1 MLGSCFSFCDIMNC
15 WHKQKGHFLVSILY
29 QWMQNMYI
37 LSFITFKERTRIV
50 ESGGGTNIFPQLT
63 TVKFLLKHSCVSN
76 KVVLIQYTAVAFQIS
91 HPPDRKCFLLAPFQP
106 ISNHVSL
113 CQGMCFFIGF
123 PITVSK
129 P

>member
-1 MLGSCFSFCDIMNC
+1 
-15 WHKQKGHFLVSILY
+15 
-29 QWMQNMYI
+29 MQNMYI
-37 LSFITFKERTRIV
+37 LSFITFKERTRTV
-50 ESGGGTNIFPQLT
+50 ESGGGTNILPQLT
-63 TVKFLLKHSCVSN
+63 TVRFLLKHLRVN
-76 KVVLIQYTAVAFQIS
+76 NEVVLIQNTTMAFQILW
-91 HPPDRKCFLLAPFQP
+91 PPDRKCFLLAPFQP

>member
-1 MLGSCFSFCDIMNC
+1 
-15 WHKQKGHFLVSILY
+15 
-29 QWMQNMYI
+29 MQNMYI

-76 KVVLIQYTAVAFQIS
+76 KVVLIQNTAVAFEIS